1 MTLFDV
7 YPINDI
13 TIVKAKGSYV
23 WDDKGEQYL
32 DLYGGHAV
40 ISIGHNHPHWVQ
52 RIKDQ
57 LEKISFYS
65 NSVRI
70 PLQQQ
75 LAEKLG
81 KISGKEDY
89 QLFLCNSG
97 AEANENALK
106 LASFHNSRKK
116 IIAFSKS
123 FHGRTS
129 LAAAA
134 TDNKNYVAPVNE
146 TENIIF
152 LPFNDEDALA
162 DCFEKNGSEISS
174 VIIEGIQG
182 VGGINVADE
191 DFLRKIRALCDT
203 YGSVYIADGV
213 QCGYGRS
220 GKFFSHDFAGVNA
233 DIYTMAKGMGNGFPV
248 AGIII
253 APHIKPKHFQLGTTF
268 GGNHL
273 ACAAALAVLEVIEE
287 EKLMGNAVMIGKYL
301 KDELENIPE
310 LRRVRG
316 RGLMIGF
323 DLIDNLKDLRKNLL
337 WNQKIFTGESK
348 PNVIR
353 LLPSLALKR
362 RDAED
367 FIEALKEEIS
377 LLSGEHDAARNASA
391 SISAGTTR
399 S

>member
-129 LAAAA
+129 LAVAA

-146 TENIIF
+146 TDNIIF

-301 KDELENIPE
+301 KGELENIPE